1 MTKIISVANQKGGVG
16 KTTTSINISAS
27 LAVAER
33 KTLLIDIDPQANSTS
48 GLGIET
54 SEIQYSIYDVL
65 SSQTPINDVIIPTK
79 VPNLDIIPS
88 HINLVGSEIELVS
101 LPYREK
107 ILKKAFEGLTKDYR
121 YIIIDCPPS
130 LGLLTLNALTAS
142 DSVLIPVQAEYYA
155 LEGLG
160 QLLNTINIVRKHLNP
175 KLELEGVLITMYDSR
190 LRLSKQV
197 AEEVRKYF
205 RSKVFNTVIFRNVR
219 LSEAPSFGKP
229 VILHDAVSMGTYNY
243 IDVANEI
250 IQRNETQKGQEEQTE
265 EQNDGV
271 SDQDKQEIKTENITE
286 ITEKSTNSNET
297 NNV

>member
-250 IQRNETQKGQEEQTE
+250 IQRNETQKGQKEQTE